1 MTVPQTAPKVCH
13 PERRAKPGVEGSS
26 HQFDCEDPVHA
37 KILRLASLAQDDKLR
52 TIGYLSGRL
61 PRRFAPRNDVEISGR
76 SFRIKNPPV
85 PRNRGKF
92 ALWGEEM
99 TYFRDSSTATETV
112 MPTCKKFKKD
122 KAVQRNNSSL
132 ILIKKEDTDPLSFP
146 YRRSNSTRFAILSEI
161 CLWFRNVFSGYRS
174 QHFWIS

>member
-76 SFRIKNPPV
+76 SFRVKNPPV
-85 PRNRGKF
+85 PRNRGIF
-92 ALWGEEM
+92 AFRGEEI
-99 TYFRDSSTATETV
+99 TSSGTPQQQRPRKRSCRPWGCCQCGNYWKSPRNCAGRTE
-112 MPTCKKFKKD
+112 
-122 KAVQRNNSSL
+122 
-132 ILIKKEDTDPLSFP
+132 
-146 YRRSNSTRFAILSEI
+146 
-161 CLWFRNVFSGYRS
+161 
-174 QHFWIS
+174 